1 MRFEMKFTIKNE
13 LENRIRIRL
22 KDGKLDYV
30 KDQRLSYAI
39 RKIKGVKEV
48 RVYRRTG
55 GVAISFDSKVLS
67 KDKLISALEKIKLKK
82 IWVPENEFVDES
94 KISLEEIKER
104 RLTPEAKR
112 RIRGKIALE
121 TMADILLPMP
131 LQVGYHFFQLVTL
144 KSL

>member
-1 MRFEMKFTIKNE
+1 MKFTIKNE

-55 GVAISFDSKVLS
+55 GVAISFDSKDLS
-67 KDKLISALEKIKLKK
+67 KDKLISALEKVLAARFPTLN
-82 IWVPENEFVDES
+82 VTCPPAFLMVVF
-94 KISLEEIKER
+94 
-104 RLTPEAKR
+104 RL
-112 RIRGKIALE
+112 LC
-121 TMADILLPMP
+121 
-131 LQVGYHFFQLVTL
+131 V
-144 KSL
+144 

>member
-1 MRFEMKFTIKNE
+1 MKFTIKNE

-30 KDQRLSYAI
+30 KDQRVSYAI

-55 GVAISFDSKVLS
+55 GVAICFDSTVLP
-67 KDKLISALEKIKLKK
+67 KKKLISSLEKIHLKK
-82 IWVPENEFVDES
+82 IWVPEDEFVDES

-112 RIRGKIALE
+112 RIRGSIVLE
-121 TMADILLPMP
+121 TIADVVLPMP
-131 LQVGYHFFQLVTL
+131 LQVGYHIYQLVTL
-144 KSL
+144 KSM

>member
-39 RKIKGVKEV
+39 GKIKGVKEV

-55 GVAISFDSKVLS
+55 GVAIGFDSAVLP
-67 KDKLISALEKIKLKK
+67 KEKLITALEKIMLKK

-94 KISLEEIKER
+94 HISLEEIKER

-112 RIRGKIALE
+112 RIREKIALE
-121 TMADILLPMP
+121 TAADILLPLP
-131 LQVGYHFFQLVTL
+131 LQVGYHFFQLITL